1 MIQDVR
7 FLNQTRSSGRY
18 TLGVGV
24 HNAVTASLAERAG
37 FDVLWLSSLEVST
50 AKVLPDANIITFTEV
65 ASLLREI
72 RHATTIPII
81 VDADNGYGSDE
92 TAIRSAQE
100 FDFAGANAICLED
113 NAFPKRGSFYEGVNR
128 RLEDVEA
135 FCRRIE
141 RVRSA
146 VRNRVEIIART
157 EGLIAE
163 LNVRETI
170 ERIRAYVDAGADAV
184 FVQTNRSRVEDFKI
198 VVNEVRSLAPIVI
211 TPTTLPEIA
220 ANQFHAMGVDLII
233 YSNVVMRTIVR
244 SVSEA
249 LDRLLNAQY
258 LDSVQDRLASL
269 EDLSDLTRAYSWFER
284 ERLLLQ
290 KENLPVSSGITR
302 LQ

>member
-1 MIQDVR
+1 M
-7 FLNQTRSSGRY
+7 
-18 TLGVGV
+18 
-24 HNAVTASLAERAG
+24 
-37 FDVLWLSSLEVST
+37 
-50 AKVLPDANIITFTEV
+50 
-65 ASLLREI
+65 
-72 RHATTIPII
+72 
-81 VDADNGYGSDE
+81 
-92 TAIRSAQE
+92 
-100 FDFAGANAICLED
+100 
-113 NAFPKRGSFYEGVNR
+113 
-128 RLEDVEA
+128 
-135 FCRRIE
+135 
-141 RVRSA
+141 
-146 VRNRVEIIART
+146 
-157 EGLIAE
+157 
-163 LNVRETI
+163 
-170 ERIRAYVDAGADAV
+170 
-184 FVQTNRSRVEDFKI
+184 
-198 VVNEVRSLAPIVI
+198 VNEVRSLAPIVI